1 MSLLSTASVW
11 NNDQTKKR
19 MPSLKRQTMKVRSND
34 DLALATPYED
44 TLKKSEENSLKIKE
58 LISNI
63 SAHNDGDSLADFEPV
78 ERPEYNKKKEGDL
91 YDFEP
96 EYILPQ
102 TVEKQTSEFSSN
114 DTNLDKLSN
123 YNHIYNMVQD
133 VASVPANV
141 TGDSRLMEKIN
152 YMIHLL
158 EQQQSE
164 KVDNITEEFIL
175 YVLLGVFVIFTV
187 DSFTRIGK
195 YVR

>member
-1 MSLLSTASVW
+1 MSLLSTASEW
-11 NNDQTKKR
+11 NTDQTKKR
-19 MPSLKRQTMKVRSND
+19 TPSFKRQTMKVRSND
-34 DLALATPYED
+34 DLALATPYEE
-44 TLKKSEENSLKIKE
+44 TLKKSEENSLKIKA
-58 LISNI
+58 LIDNI
-63 SAHNDGDSLADFEPV
+63 NAHNDGETLADFEPID
-78 ERPEYNKKKEGDL
+78 RPDYNKKKDY

-96 EYILPQ
+96 EYMLPQ
-102 TVEKQTSEFSSN
+102 TVEKQPSQFSSN
-114 DTNLDKLSN
+114 DSNLDKLSN
-123 YNHIYNMVQD
+123 YNHIYNMLQD
-133 VASVPANV
+133 VQSVPANV
-141 TGDSRLMEKIN
+141 TGDSKLMEKIN